1 MAHTGPI
8 VSIGDP
14 IQAAWAPG
22 WLPGWLLD
30 RILFS
35 PVFIP
40 DQEAELLQRSFTQ
53 WKFDPLSPAYHPTV
67 PRKPKASPKGR
78 ALVLSIARYMQ

>member
-1 MAHTGPI
+1 MPHTGPI
-8 VSIGDP
+8 VSMGDP
-14 IQAAWAPG
+14 VQAAWAPG

-40 DQEAELLQRSFTQ
+40 DQEAELLQGAFTQ
-53 WKFDPLSPAYHPTV
+53 CNFDPRSPDYHLTV
-67 PRKPKASPKGR
+67 PRKPKASPKEP
-78 ALVLSIARYMQ
+78 ALGPPTAH